1 MGRQLSLPCAFL
13 HLALQG
19 RLDHVIDVSYLG
31 GPRERERERERDRE
45 RERQVEGDKT
55 NGQRA
60 GAHNTEELRQGGI
73 RLGPFIFSLWLSS
86 ALEIKQM
93 NTQMLKHN

>member
-13 HLALQG
+13 PLALQG

-31 GPRERERERERDRE
+31 GPRERE

-93 NTQMLKHN
+93 NTQMLKNN